1 MCESSF
7 GMLCGHIGVASLPM
21 LNGFVQMRNRFVQV
35 RIFASSLGIVPRLFR
50 MHHNR
55 IGMTLFTMVH
65 RFLCVRDGVPDVTGW
80 GRLSV

>member
-1 MCESSF
+1 MRESSF
-7 GMLCGHIGVASLPM
+7 GVLCGHISMTSLTM
-21 LNGFVQMRNRFVQV
+21 FNGFVQMRNRFVQM

-65 RFLCVRDGVPDVTGW
+65 RFLCVRNGVPDVTGW